1 MPYALVSMCKYKKKT
16 KNKTMFYFL
25 KMALTGM
32 KLIPCFGVYGVIKG
46 NNEYKSWKYKYQ
58 VALSDANK

>member
-1 MPYALVSMCKYKKKT
+1 
-16 KNKTMFYFL
+16 
-25 KMALTGM
+25 MALTGM
-32 KLIPCFGVYGVIKG
+32 KLIPCFDVYGIIKG